1 MMHVPKGGCAA
12 VHFRVEGMAY
22 GRPVV
27 VTEHVNRLRTD
38 IAPQWPKPPAD
49 RQGVHRCTVT
59 GNPSV
64 QLECAMSS
72 PGGDHVVGG
81 VQAGA
86 LRMVNAIPEVC
97 RQGPGLVST
106 LDLPYTPSTNV
117 IR

>member
-1 MMHVPKGGCAA
+1 MAEGFNRHDGQCYQAA
-12 VHFRVEGMAY
+12 DY
-22 GRPVV
+22 
-27 VTEHVNRLRTD
+27 
-38 IAPQWPKPPAD
+38 
-49 RQGVHRCTVT
+49 
-59 GNPSV
+59 
-64 QLECAMSS
+64 
-72 PGGDHVVGG
+72 VGG